1 MKHFTENE
9 KNGRQETSSFICTIG
24 TIGVQDRDYKA
35 NVVQVR
41 HDSTI
46 PNSLKKQLTYIYAYA
61 LSESLYKVNSE
72 YSGYVS
78 HEESGES
85 YIHYTCEIRPR
96 DLVKA
101 INILNGYEK

>member
-9 KNGRQETSSFICTIG
+9 KNGKQETSSFICTIG
-24 TIGVQDRDYKA
+24 VQEDRGCKA
-35 NVVQVR
+35 NVVQVK

-46 PNSLKKQLTYIYAYA
+46 PNSLKKQLTHIYADA

>member
-24 TIGVQDRDYKA
+24 VQEDRGYKA

-41 HDSTI
+41 HDSKF
-46 PNSLKKQLTYIYAYA
+46 PDGLKKQLTHLFANE